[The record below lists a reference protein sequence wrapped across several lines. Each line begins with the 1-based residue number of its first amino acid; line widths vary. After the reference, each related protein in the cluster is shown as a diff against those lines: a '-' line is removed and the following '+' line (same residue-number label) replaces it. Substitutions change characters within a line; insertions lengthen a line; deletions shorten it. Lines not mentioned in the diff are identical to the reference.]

1 MKCLTV
7 YYSLLQD
14 SWKKYIGLL
23 STTQHYTALCN
34 TKIYG
39 LTQSMN
45 SAESTLTVQN
55 ETVVQLETAVC
66 KIKLDFEETVQH

>member
-1 MKCLTV
+1 MQFPTV
-7 YYSLLQD
+7 YYSLMQD
-14 SWKKYIGLL
+14 IWKKCTLLL